1 MGKLIDLTGLSEF
14 KTKLL
19 NLINTQLA
27 DTVKTVNGK
36 SATNHAV
43 DIYASD
49 VKMSSSDSTTIPNK
63 LKQYVKSV
71 NSKTP
76 NQSTG
81 NIVTTIKKTI
91 SIPVASW
98 GGSGPYTY
106 TFSDTAIVSG
116 MEVLSDLLS
125 DEYAQLGVN
134 SYTIQAGKL
143 IISTT
148 VKPTSSWTLTVIL
161 GTCS

>member
-36 SATNHAV
+36 SATNHA
-43 DIYASD
+43 
-49 VKMSSSDSTTIPNK
+49 
-63 LKQYVKSV
+63 
-71 NSKTP
+71 
-76 NQSTG
+76 
-81 NIVTTIKKTI
+81 IVTTIKKTI

-98 GGSGPYTY
+98 SGSGPYTY
-106 TFSDTAIVSG
+106 TFSDTAIVAG

-125 DEYAQLGVN
+125 DEYAQLGIN
-134 SYTIQAGKL
+134 SYTVQAGKL

-148 VKPTSSWTLTVIL
+148 VKPTSAWTLTVIL